1 MYRRLFQNFLSEFP
15 DVEGTIQN
23 YDRALC
29 VLALVLE
36 KTAFEITPENFVRV
50 PMVGGIFALSI
61 SRVVKETL
69 MKSNY
74 LRKKMFFRAK
84 EQGKRRVLFC
94 FKKIVRMKDIAPG
107 LLS

>member
-23 YDRALC
+23 YNR
-29 VLALVLE
+29 VLSVLPLVLE

-50 PMVGGIFALSI
+50 PMVGGIFALEI
-61 SRVVKETL
+61 SKVVKETL

-74 LRKKMFFRAK
+74 LRKKCFFVHRNKAK
-84 EQGKRRVLFC
+84 EEFYSVLR
-94 FKKIVRMKDIAPG
+94 K
-107 LLS
+107 